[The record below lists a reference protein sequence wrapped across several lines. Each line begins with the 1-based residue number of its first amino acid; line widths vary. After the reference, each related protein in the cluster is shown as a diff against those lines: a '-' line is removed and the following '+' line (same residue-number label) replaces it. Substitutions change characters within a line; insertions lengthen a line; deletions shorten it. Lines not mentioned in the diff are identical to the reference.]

1 MTMEKMSDPVELA
14 VSMEAAREALRRD
27 DTALDLSMRIALV
40 ALIAEVEHYTGRA
53 LINRPMQVT
62 LDWFPDAIRLASPT
76 YSVEAVRYL
85 DVDGAEQV
93 LDPADYYV
101 DKKSKPGFIV
111 PAAGRAWPST
121 GARVNA
127 VTVDFTAGYG
137 PTDATVPN
145 EAKDY
150 VLGCLQLRFD
160 PTSRVT
166 KKDLIGLLYGLKVY
180 Q

>member
-1 MTMEKMSDPVELA
+1 M
-14 VSMEAAREALRRD
+14 
-27 DTALDLSMRIALV
+27 
-40 ALIAEVEHYTGRA
+40 
-53 LINRPMQVT
+53 
-62 LDWFPDAIRLASPT
+62 
-76 YSVEAVRYL
+76 RYL
-85 DVDGAEQV
+85 DVDGAEQT

-101 DKKSKPGFIV
+101 DKKTKPGYIV
-111 PAAGRAWPST
+111 PAAGRAWPAT

-137 PTDATVPN
+137 PTDETVPS

-166 KKDLIGLLYGLKVY
+166 KADLVGLLWPLKVY

>member
-1 MTMEKMSDPVELA
+1 
-14 VSMEAAREALRRD
+14 
-27 DTALDLSMRIALV
+27 
-40 ALIAEVEHYTGRA
+40 
-53 LINRPMQVT
+53 
-62 LDWFPDAIRLASPT
+62 
-76 YSVEAVRYL
+76 
-85 DVDGAEQV
+85 
-93 LDPADYYV
+93 
-101 DKKSKPGFIV
+101 
-111 PAAGRAWPST
+111 
-121 GARVNA
+121 

-166 KKDLIGLLYGLKVY
+166 KNDLIGLLYGLKVY